1 MILYL
6 SVPQTVRKEWAKHM
20 ADANVAKTKKK
31 SLVQRITGFFKD
43 TKAELKKVTWP
54 TKEQLIHNTSIIIVF
69 ILIVTVILSV
79 LDVAF
84 AKLFQLLTNLL

>member
-1 MILYL
+1 
-6 SVPQTVRKEWAKHM
+6 M
-20 ADANVAKTKKK
+20 ADTNLTKQGKAKGKAG
-31 SLVQRITGFFKD
+31 RFMRE

-54 TKEQLIHNTSIIIVF
+54 SKDQLIHNTGIILVF
-69 ILIVTVILSV
+69 IVLVTVILSV